1 MVSKPY
7 RVGDRHP
14 QHRDE
19 VAILWTQGASFRSML
34 FVQPMHGCSNVAP
47 RERKLDTESSLPD
60 SGRPTG
66 RPARV
71 YRLPPDGFAGAPPL
85 DWLANGEAG
94 AASFGFSFLGFFAS
108 RLP

>member
-1 MVSKPY
+1 
-7 RVGDRHP
+7 
-14 QHRDE
+14 
-19 VAILWTQGASFRSML
+19 ML

-47 RERKLDTESSLPD
+47 QERKLDTESSSPD
-60 SGRPTG
+60 RGRPTG

-94 AASFGFSFLGFFAS
+94 AASFGFSFFGFFAS
-108 RLP
+108 RLPRCSPLDMACLRCGLGLGSVEF